1 MADILTDRL
10 KRNRDGTI
18 RDDLVSKMAKGLKRI
33 HEKFPLP
40 EASLRDLLSCIKLI
54 GDNNPIPFHWD
65 TSFYSEAHARVT
77 SLSTSTRFSADRL
90 PEPSLDEGS
99 EDSCSPHEDEKGENG
114 DDDESGDEKKEVD
127 SEGMVIRE
135 DILPG
140 QTRLIRLDANK
151 DANEPWGLGL

>member
-65 TSFYSEAHARVT
+65 TP
-77 SLSTSTRFSADRL
+77 STAKL
-90 PEPSLDEGS
+90 
-99 EDSCSPHEDEKGENG
+99 
-114 DDDESGDEKKEVD
+114 
-127 SEGMVIRE
+127 M
-135 DILPG
+135 
-140 QTRLIRLDANK
+140 
-151 DANEPWGLGL
+151 LGLLHYPLPRVFPLIDYQNLAWMKGQR